1 MYENEVTLENN
12 NIGVLVI
19 SPGVKQWIIET
30 K

>member
-19 SPGVKQWIIET
+19 SPGVKQWRIET